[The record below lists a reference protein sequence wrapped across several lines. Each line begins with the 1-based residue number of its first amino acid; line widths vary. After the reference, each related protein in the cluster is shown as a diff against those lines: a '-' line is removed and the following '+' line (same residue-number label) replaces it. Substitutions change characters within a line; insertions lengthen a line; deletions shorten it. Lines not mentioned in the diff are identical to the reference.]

1 VHSIQPRTPPF
12 DIFIGSQVFPSH
24 MTRERAVSKMSALAT
39 LKEKRA
45 AKRRAAES
53 RNAGNGG

>member
-1 VHSIQPRTPPF
+1 
-12 DIFIGSQVFPSH
+12 
-24 MTRERAVSKMSALAT
+24 MTHESAVSKMSALAT

-45 AKRRAAES
+45 VKRHAAES